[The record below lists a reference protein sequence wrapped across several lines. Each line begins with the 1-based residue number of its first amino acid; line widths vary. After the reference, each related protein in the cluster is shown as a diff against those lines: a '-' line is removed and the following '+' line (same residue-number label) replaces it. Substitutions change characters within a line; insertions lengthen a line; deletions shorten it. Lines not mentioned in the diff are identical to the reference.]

1 MNNTG
6 RIVPDE
12 ISYEH
17 KTYCE
22 LAQHSCMIH
31 SEILFNA
38 CYSEDEDDCFNDFIS
53 PGLNERKRKSDSDSS
68 DFDDSDFDD
77 SDFDF
82 NKRTFKRIC
91 QIDTLSFCNYNGI
104 CIETLVNSSANSKGD
119 TEETS
124 HVIGKYCHC
133 KQDYSGERCSSLQS
147 SQFPK
152 SENLMVLDRLGN
164 MSSQV
169 QTNTHLLF
177 LLSFMNVVGLMF
189 FYWLRRG
196 KKAWAKSK
204 TTKKHN
210 SRSQAL
216 FSETNVIPYS
226 ASTAMNGL
234 TGLNGLN
241 GYGSNRPTERF
252 DKPSKK
258 NLIFIFCH
266 ALSDFSFSFY
276 ISTVHP

>member
-1 MNNTG
+1 
-6 RIVPDE
+6 
-12 ISYEH
+12 
-17 KTYCE
+17 
-22 LAQHSCMIH
+22 MIH

-53 PGLNERKRKSDSDSS
+53 PGLNERKRKSDSDELKNEG
-68 DFDDSDFDD
+68 
-77 SDFDF
+77 DFDF

-91 QIDTLSFCNYNGI
+91 QADTLSFCNYNGI
-104 CIETLVNSSANSKGD
+104 CIETLVNSSANSKGG

-152 SENLMVLDRLGN
+152 SENLMVLDKLGN
-164 MSSQV
+164 MSSRI

-177 LLSFMNVVGLMF
+177 LLTFMNVVGLMF

-196 KKAWAKSK
+196 RNAWTKNK
-204 TTKKHN
+204 TMKTNN

-226 ASTAMNGL
+226 ASTVMNGM
-234 TGLNGLN
+234 N
-241 GYGSNRPTERF
+241 GYGSNRPTEKF
-252 DKPSKK
+252 D
-258 NLIFIFCH
+258 
-266 ALSDFSFSFY
+266 LSFNIKHGNMEF
-276 ISTVHP
+276 